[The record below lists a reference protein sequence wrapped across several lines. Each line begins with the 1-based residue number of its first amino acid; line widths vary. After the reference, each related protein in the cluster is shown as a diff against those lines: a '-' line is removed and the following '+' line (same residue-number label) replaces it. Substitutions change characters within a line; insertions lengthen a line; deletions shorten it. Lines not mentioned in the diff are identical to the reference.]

1 MIAPQELR
9 LGNYVKY
16 RGSIYK
22 VLSIVNTSNTKEES
36 YYVDL
41 NFVHRHL
48 KGIDTRE
55 VEPIYLNEDWLL
67 KLGFEKTTPDGWLC
81 LNICNDWTFL
91 YWNKG
96 LLELSVNRH
105 SVVLKNVIHVHQL
118 QNLTFALTGEELKIK
133 ES

>member
-1 MIAPQELR
+1 MIAPHELR

-67 KLGFEKTTPDGWLC
+67 KFGFKPAEFHD
-81 LNICNDWTFL
+81 FL
-91 YWNKG
+91 YKNIFIINYGGKYYRAYLDG
-96 LLELSVNRH
+96 KTRIDVEL
-105 SVVLKNVIHVHQL
+105 KYVHQL
-118 QNLTFALTGEELKIK
+118 QNLIHSICGEELKIK